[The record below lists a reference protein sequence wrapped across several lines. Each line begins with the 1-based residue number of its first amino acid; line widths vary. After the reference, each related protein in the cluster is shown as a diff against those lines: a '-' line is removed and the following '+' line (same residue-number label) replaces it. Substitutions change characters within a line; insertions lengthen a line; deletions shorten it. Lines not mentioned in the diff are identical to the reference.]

1 MKRITGVDTKV
12 TILGHVQRGGSP
24 CPYDRLL
31 ASEMGNK
38 AVQLLIEGQSG
49 LALATINGKIVP
61 VPIKEAVET
70 KRVLN
75 EELYAMAGEISI

>member
-1 MKRITGVDTKV
+1 MTGVDTKV

-38 AVQLLIEGQSG
+38 AVKLLIDGESA
-49 LALATINGKIVP
+49 LAMATINGKIVP

-70 KRVLN
+70 ERVLN
-75 EELYAMAGEISI
+75 KELYDMAGEISI